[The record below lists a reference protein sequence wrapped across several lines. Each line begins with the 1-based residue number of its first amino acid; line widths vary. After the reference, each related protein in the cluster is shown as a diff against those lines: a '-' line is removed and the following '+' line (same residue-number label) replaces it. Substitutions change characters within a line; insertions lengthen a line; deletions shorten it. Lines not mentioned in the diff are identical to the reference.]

1 MPSASAATRDSAL
14 RVSDS
19 PASVPP
25 HLRAFHLPPEQTAD
39 PDAIV
44 ILTVGNC
51 QAESLRIFLPETT
64 AQTAGAN
71 EGTTPS
77 GATDATGTSTTSTSE
92 TGTAG
97 TTADAS
103 RPLTTVRIPPVHE
116 LTAADLAPLR
126 AWLARADH
134 VVLQPIRD
142 GYRGLPIGTRELL
155 AETRPGTGSAIVP
168 VIRFAGLYPRHL
180 IIRPP
185 SDTSLVPPLVA
196 YHDAAILAKAA
207 GIALPPLTT
216 RAIRAVAEASLA
228 ELREREQRHG
238 AVVVSDLFA
247 SPGFALMRTINHPGN
262 PIWAELARRV
272 LDTLGIAADVR
283 DPGREILGSV
293 HAPREAAVIE
303 AFGLDEAPRAE
314 WIVDGQSL
322 STDAVRAAH
331 LAWYAEHPDA
341 VQAGL
346 VRHASTLR
354 ELAAA

>member
-1 MPSASAATRDSAL
+1 MPSAPAATRDSAL
-14 RVSDS
+14 SVSDS

-25 HLRAFHLPPEQTAD
+25 HLRAFHLPPEETAD

-51 QAESLRIFLPETT
+51 QAESLRIFLPDTT
-64 AQTAGAN
+64 AQTAGTN
-71 EGTTPS
+71 EGTTTTS
-77 GATDATGTSTTSTSE
+77 GATGATGTAIG
-92 TGTAG
+92 TGTVG
-97 TTADAS
+97 TPAHAS

-116 LTAADLAPLR
+116 LTAADIPSLR

-155 AETRPGTGSAIVP
+155 AETRPGTRSAIVP

-196 YHDAAILAKAA
+196 YHDAAILAEAA

-216 RAIRAVAEASLA
+216 RAILAVAEASIA

-247 SPGFALMRTINHPGN
+247 TPGFALMRTINHPGN

-314 WIVDGQSL
+314 WIVDGQPL
-322 STDAVRAAH
+322 SPDEVRAAH